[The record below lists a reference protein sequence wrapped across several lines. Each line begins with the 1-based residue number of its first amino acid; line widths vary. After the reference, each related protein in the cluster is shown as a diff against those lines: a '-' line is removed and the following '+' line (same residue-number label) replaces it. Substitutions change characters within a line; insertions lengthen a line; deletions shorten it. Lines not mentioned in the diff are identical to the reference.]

1 MTNKTKKIAVV
12 AGGLSSERTISLL
25 SGASIL
31 TALKAKGYDAFLI
44 DLKDDIFAFVKE
56 LKKTKPDVIFNALHG
71 RWGEDGNIQGLFNL
85 MKIPYTHSG
94 LLASAIGMN
103 KKASKM
109 FFAQSGIPVA
119 PDKVVTFADIKNGDT
134 LPFPYVIK
142 PINEGSSVGVHIIED
157 AAAEKVLLEQ
167 WPFAGQAVL
176 METYIKGR
184 ELSVGVLD
192 GKVLGIVEIVP
203 KTGFYDYTN
212 KYTSGCT
219 DHILSPELPKQ
230 QKELLEK
237 YAVLAHQSIRAK
249 GVSRTDFRYDD
260 SNPEKPIIVALE
272 INTQPGMTQLS
283 LVPEMAKIAGISYED
298 LVSYLVEE
306 AKCGS

>member
-1 MTNKTKKIAVV
+1 MTNKVKKVAVV
-12 AGGLSSERTISLL
+12 AGGLSSERSISLL
-25 SGASIL
+25 SGAAIL
-31 TALKAKGYDAFLI
+31 NALKAKGYDAFMI
-44 DLKDDIFAFVKE
+44 DLKDDILAFIKE
-56 LKKTKPDVIFNALHG
+56 LKKEKPDVIFNALHG

-103 KKASKM
+103 KKIAKVL
-109 FFAQSGIPVA
+109 FAQHGVPVA

-134 LPFPYVIK
+134 LPFPYVVK
-142 PINEGSSVGVHIIED
+142 PINEGSSIGVHIIED
-157 AAAEKVLLEQ
+157 AAAEKILLEQ

-192 GKVLGIVEIVP
+192 GKVLGIVELVP

-212 KYTSGCT
+212 KYTNGCT
-219 DHILSPELPKQ
+219 DHILSPELPKK

-237 YAVLAHQSIRAK
+237 YAVLAHKAIRAK

-260 SNPEKPIIVALE
+260 SNPKNPIIVALE
-272 INTQPGMTQLS
+272 INTQPGMTRLS

>member
-1 MTNKTKKIAVV
+1 MTNKTKKVAVV
-12 AGGLSSERTISLL
+12 AGGLSSERSISLL
-25 SGASIL
+25 SGAAIL
-31 TALKAKGYDAFLI
+31 AALKAKGYDAFLI
-44 DLKDDIFAFVKE
+44 DLKDDILAFVKQIQKE
-56 LKKTKPDVIFNALHG
+56 KPDVIFNALHG

-103 KKASKM
+103 KKVSKI
-109 FFAQSGIPVA
+109 FFAQNGIPVA

-142 PINEGSSVGVHIIED
+142 PINEGSSIGVHIIED
-157 AAAEKVLLEQ
+157 AAAEKILLEQ

-176 METYIKGR
+176 MEAYIKGR

-192 GKVLGIVEIVP
+192 GKVLGIVELVP

-212 KYTSGCT
+212 KYTNGCT
-219 DHILSPELPKQ
+219 DHILSPELPKK

-237 YAVLAHQSIRAK
+237 YALSAHSAIRAK
-249 GVSRTDFRYDD
+249 GISRTDFRYDD
-260 SNPEKPIIVALE
+260 SNPKNPVIVALE
-272 INTQPGMTQLS
+272 INTQPGMTRLS
-283 LVPEMAKIAGISYED
+283 IVPEMAKIAGISYED

>member
-1 MTNKTKKIAVV
+1 MTNKVKKVAVV
-12 AGGLSSERTISLL
+12 AGGLSSERSISLL
-25 SGASIL
+25 SGAAIL
-31 TALKAKGYDAFLI
+31 TALKAKGYDAFMI
-44 DLKDDIFAFVKE
+44 DLKDDILAFVKE
-56 LKKTKPDVIFNALHG
+56 LKKEKPDVIFNALHG

-103 KKASKM
+103 KKIAKVL
-109 FFAQSGIPVA
+109 FAQHGVPVA

-134 LPFPYVIK
+134 LPFPYVVK
-142 PINEGSSVGVHIIED
+142 PINEGSSIGVHIIED
-157 AAAEKVLLEQ
+157 AAAEKILLEQ

-192 GKVLGIVEIVP
+192 GKVLGIVELVP

-212 KYTSGCT
+212 KYTNGCT
-219 DHILSPELPKQ
+219 DHILSPELPKK

-237 YAVLAHQSIRAK
+237 YAVLAHKAIRAK

-260 SNPEKPIIVALE
+260 SNPKNPIIVALE
-272 INTQPGMTQLS
+272 INTQPGMTRLS

>member
-1 MTNKTKKIAVV
+1 MTNKVKKVAVV
-12 AGGLSSERTISLL
+12 AGGLSSERSISLL
-25 SGASIL
+25 SGAAIL
-31 TALKAKGYDAFLI
+31 TALKAKGYDAFMI
-44 DLKDDIFAFVKE
+44 DLKDDILAFIKE
-56 LKKTKPDVIFNALHG
+56 LKKEKPDVIFNALHG

-103 KKASKM
+103 KKTAKVL
-109 FFAQSGIPVA
+109 FAQHGVPVA

-134 LPFPYVIK
+134 LPFPYVVK
-142 PINEGSSVGVHIIED
+142 PINEGSSIGVHIIED
-157 AAAEKVLLEQ
+157 AAAEKILLEQ

-192 GKVLGIVEIVP
+192 GKVLGIVELVP

-212 KYTSGCT
+212 KYTNGCT
-219 DHILSPELPKQ
+219 DHILSPELPKK

-237 YAVLAHQSIRAK
+237 YAVLAHKAIRAK

-260 SNPEKPIIVALE
+260 SNPKNPIIVALE
-272 INTQPGMTQLS
+272 INTQPGMTRLS